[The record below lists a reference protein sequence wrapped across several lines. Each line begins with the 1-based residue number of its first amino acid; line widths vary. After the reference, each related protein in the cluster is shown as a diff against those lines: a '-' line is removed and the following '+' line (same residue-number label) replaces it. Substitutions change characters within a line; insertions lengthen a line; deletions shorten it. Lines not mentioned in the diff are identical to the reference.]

1 MWAPAS
7 KWLRIWAPT
16 IREQKHN
23 HDTAMTQWM
32 RKAVVGNTWKQSTP
46 GVHKAEWCLTVCFW
60 KHKTSQI
67 HCSWLPRT
75 YSRRAKQGTQTPKQ
89 LHTAYDGLQ
98 KKKTYPRKRI
108 SSILAA
114 LEKKSAHSLFSLCGM
129 TIGVWDTFSS
139 SFLTLWL
146 PPLAM
151 HTRNQGNEAALTIL
165 TRTGCRS
172 YRLQINTAVIAPFHN
187 TTSRPKFRS
196 MYCTSS
202 KAVCI
207 NSPNSTNMHRVL
219 KSFVLLKDGFCFL
232 RVKKSRCSSYYSVCP
247 AACQQP
253 GLCEQRR
260 LTTAAALLY

>member
-1 MWAPAS
+1 MTDCKKIKKNLP
-7 KWLRIWAPT
+7 
-16 IREQKHN
+16 QKE
-23 HDTAMTQWM
+23 DIVYFGST
-32 RKAVVGNTWKQSTP
+32 RK
-46 GVHKAEWCLTVCFW
+46 
-60 KHKTSQI
+60 
-67 HCSWLPRT
+67 
-75 YSRRAKQGTQTPKQ
+75 
-89 LHTAYDGLQ
+89 
-98 KKKTYPRKRI
+98 
-108 SSILAA
+108 
-114 LEKKSAHSLFSLCGM
+114 EKKSARSLFSLCGM

-187 TTSRPKFRS
+187 TTSRPNSDQCTAHWARRS
-196 MYCTSS
+196 VLIRQI
-202 KAVCI
+202 A
-207 NSPNSTNMHRVL
+207 TNMHGVL

-260 LTTAAALLY
+260 LTTAAALPY

>member
-7 KWLRIWAPT
+7 KWLRIWALT

-23 HDTAMTQWM
+23 HDTAMTQRM
-32 RKAVVGNTWKQSTP
+32 RKAVVGNMWKQSTP
-46 GVHKAEWCLTVCFW
+46 RVHKAEWCLTVCFW

-67 HCSWLPRT
+67 HCSWLPWT

-98 KKKTYPRKRI
+98 KIKKNLPQKEDIVYFGSTRK
-108 SSILAA
+108 
-114 LEKKSAHSLFSLCGM
+114 EKKSARSLFSLCGM
-129 TIGVWDTFSS
+129 TIGLWDTFSS

-146 PPLAM
+146 PPLAT

-165 TRTGCRS
+165 TWTGCGS
-172 YRLQINTAVIAPFHN
+172 YRLQINTAVIAPLHN

-207 NSPNSTNMHRVL
+207 NSPNSN
-219 KSFVLLKDGFCFL
+219 
-232 RVKKSRCSSYYSVCP
+232 
-247 AACQQP
+247 
-253 GLCEQRR
+253 
-260 LTTAAALLY
+260 